1 MELSERL
8 RSLRR
13 EKGWSQEELADRIG
27 VSRQALSK
35 WESGQS
41 VPELDK
47 LVMLS
52 ELYGVSLDTLVK
64 GEKGEDGESGR
75 PVYNLPFWHWGLSY
89 EYKSERTWR
98 GMPLLHVNI
107 GYGVKRARGVIAIGN
122 FAKGI
127 VAVGFV
133 ARGLVSLGLLSLGL
147 VSIGVLSLGLLLG
160 VGTISAGIF
169 AIGAIALGIFAL
181 GAVSIGM
188 FSVGACSVASHVA
201 IGDYAS
207 GHVAVGRI
215 AKGVK
220 TIVDTSPNH
229 DFSFIKADEVRAAI
243 EGEFPHLWK
252 WIVDLLT
259 VFFRQ

>member
-8 RSLRR
+8 RNLRR

-41 VPELDK
+41 VPELEK
-47 LVMLS
+47 LVVLS
-52 ELYGVSLDTLVK
+52 ELYGVSLDSMVK
-64 GEKGEDGESGR
+64 GTEEGKSEPRGEIHR
-75 PVYNLPFWHWGLSY
+75 PLWYWGPTY

-98 GMPLLHVNI
+98 GMPLLHINL
-107 GYGVKRARGVIAIGN
+107 GYGMRKARGVIAIGN

-127 VAVGFV
+127 VAMGFV
-133 ARGLVSLGLLSLGL
+133 AQGIVSLGLLSLGVVGL
-147 VSIGVLSLGLLLG
+147 GVFALGLLG
-160 VGTISAGIF
+160 MGAVSAGVF
-169 AIGAIALGIFAL
+169 SLGAVALGIFTF
-181 GAVSIGM
+181 GAVSVGM
-188 FSVGACSVASHVA
+188 FSFGACSIASHVA

-229 DFSFIKADEVRAAI
+229 DFSLIKAAEVRSAI

-252 WIVDLLT
+252 WIVDLMT
-259 VFFRQ
+259 AFFQG

>member
-13 EKGWSQEELADRIG
+13 EKGWSQEELADRLG

-47 LVMLS
+47 LVVLS
-52 ELYGVSLDTLVK
+52 ELYGVSLDSLVK
-64 GEKGEDGESGR
+64 GTEETKSETGVPMR
-75 PVYNLPFWHWGLSY
+75 HPLWYWGPTY

-98 GMPLLHVNI
+98 GMPLVHVNI
-107 GYGVKRARGVIAIGN
+107 GYGMRRARGVIAIGN
-122 FAKGI
+122 FAKGV

-133 ARGLVSLGLLSLGL
+133 ARGLVSLGLVSLG
-147 VSIGVLSLGLLLG
+147 VIGLGVFALGLLLA

-169 AIGAIALGIFAL
+169 SIGAVALGVFTL
-181 GAVSIGM
+181 GALSVGM
-188 FSVGACSVASHVA
+188 FSVGACSIASHVA

-215 AKGVK
+215 VNGVK
-220 TIVDTSPNH
+220 TIADTSPNH
-229 DFSFIKADEVRAAI
+229 DFSLIKAGEVRSAI
-243 EGEFPHLWK
+243 EGEFPRLWK
-252 WIVDLLT
+252 WIVDWLT
-259 VFFRQ
+259 AFFQK